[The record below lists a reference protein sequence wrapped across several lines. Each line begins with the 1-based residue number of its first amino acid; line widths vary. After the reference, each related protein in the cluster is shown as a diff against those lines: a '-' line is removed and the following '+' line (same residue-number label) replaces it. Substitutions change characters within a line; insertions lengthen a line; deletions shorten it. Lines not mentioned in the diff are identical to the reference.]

1 MSLIKAVLFDFWD
14 TLIYEDQAEDQKL
27 KRIRVKGLTQVLAD
41 AGFSVSSKDVA
52 QAMEAVDVESDQV
65 REETGREFD
74 PKSQVQ
80 MMMEK
85 LGIPK
90 SNKRLSQNLWRVY
103 THSILSI
110 RLKVRDDTEP
120 ILRSLKERGYKI
132 GLICNIGRTLGAV
145 IREILQEF
153 GLLQYFDVLMFSDEC
168 GFRKPRPQIFLEAV
182 SKMGVRPSEAVHIGD
197 RPDLDVLGAKGAGL
211 KAIHLQLTDQ
221 PYSTDLPKPDAII
234 KTLLQVP
241 ATIKRLA
248 FSEFT

>member
-1 MSLIKAVLFDFWD
+1 LIKAVFFDFWD

-27 KRIRVKGLTQVLAD
+27 KHIRVKGLTQVLAD
-41 AGFSVSSKDVA
+41 AGFSISPKDVA
-52 QAMEAVDVESDQV
+52 QAVEAVDVESDRV
-65 REETGREFD
+65 REKTGREFD
-74 PKSQVQ
+74 TKSQVQ

-90 SNKRLSQNLWRVY
+90 SNERLSQNLWRVY

-110 RLKVRDDTEP
+110 KLKARDDAEP

-132 GLICNIGRTLGAV
+132 GLICNIGRTPGVV
-145 IREILQEF
+145 IREILQKF
-153 GLLQYFDVLMFSDEC
+153 GFLRYFDVLMFSDEC
-168 GFRKPRPQIFLEAV
+168 GFRKPRPEIFLEAI
-182 SKMGVRPSEAVHIGD
+182 SRMDAEPSETVHIGD

-221 PYSTDLPKPDAII
+221 PYSTDLPKPDATI

-248 FSEFT
+248 FSEST